1 MKEGHNRP
9 SFMINFC
16 AMTQT
21 NPFPETA
28 PDFSDPLGLLRACH
42 QRMLDH
48 CERLLKLADHLQRHG
63 ADDEA
68 LKAAAAIYRYFTTSA
83 RHHHADEE
91 QDLFP
96 RLARESLKLADLVH
110 RLKQEHG
117 ELDALW
123 RELEPL
129 LLRPATIADP
139 LAFHELCS
147 RFAVAYRGHIHTENS
162 ELLEMAR
169 HILSQAELKKLG
181 ASMAERRG
189 VRIGYL

>member
-1 MKEGHNRP
+1 MN
-9 SFMINFC
+9 
-16 AMTQT
+16 TT
-21 NPFPETA
+21 NPFPESA

-42 QRMLDH
+42 QRMLDN
-48 CERLLKLADHLQRHG
+48 CERLLKLADHLQSNG
-63 ADDEA
+63 ADSEA
-68 LKAAAAIYRYFTTSA
+68 LQAAAAIYRYFTTSA

-110 RLKQEHG
+110 RLKKEHE

-123 RELEPL
+123 QELEPL
-129 LLRPATIADP
+129 LLRPANISDP
-139 LAFHELCS
+139 VGFRELSS
-147 RFAVAYRGHIHTENS
+147 RFVEAYQRHIRVENN

-169 HILSQAELKKLG
+169 HIFSTAELKKLG

-189 VRIGYL
+189 VRVGYL